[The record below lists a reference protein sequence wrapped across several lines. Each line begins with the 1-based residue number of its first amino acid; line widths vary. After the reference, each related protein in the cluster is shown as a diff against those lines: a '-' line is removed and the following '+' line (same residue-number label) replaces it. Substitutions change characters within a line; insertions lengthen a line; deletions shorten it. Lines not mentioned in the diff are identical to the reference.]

1 MCNFGQAEYVQ
12 ARLAIIINPRAAIT
26 KFVDSKRGKDLF
38 FLYVVVKIGHKRSR
52 EGGEPLKNYVSF
64 GERKKRARSR
74 QKARETLSRF

>member
-52 EGGEPLKNYVSF
+52 EGGRRAAQKLRQF
-64 GERKKRARSR
+64 RGKKEKGANPA
-74 QKARETLSRF
+74 KL